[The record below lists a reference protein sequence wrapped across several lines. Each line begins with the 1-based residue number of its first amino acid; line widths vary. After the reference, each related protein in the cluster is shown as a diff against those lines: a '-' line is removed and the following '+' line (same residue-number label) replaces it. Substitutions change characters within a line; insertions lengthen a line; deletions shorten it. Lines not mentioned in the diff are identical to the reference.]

1 MRTGSRA
8 PLLNVSARSDRAQPH
23 STAARRLDL
32 VVALRYEPGDWSGER
47 ALWREFFAHVS
58 AELQV
63 ATRGQLALGRVELVR
78 DPRASANA
86 DVWIVPRAAGTH
98 ARGARRWSA
107 GTHVEFARDD
117 AANVGLFV
125 HELGH
130 YLFDLYDEYA
140 GPRARGLRCGGTAE
154 HGGCLMNG
162 PDPARAS
169 GWVKLDVCDPRAP
182 ERRLRQLYGSL
193 EELLAG
199 LRGDRGPRGV
209 FRPGSARFFCA
220 ARADS
225 GASAHDAEAPSFQN
239 ARHADGSGG
248 TSCWS
253 VIARP
258 GAFAHTQLGLEFHPD
273 ARTNAPAAH
282 GPEVVDVDALAR
294 APVHAEP
301 RGAPATPPRVRS
313 VRPSR
318 SDRRR

>member
-1 MRTGSRA
+1 MSHRTERA
-8 PLLNVSARSDRAQPH
+8 PPNAGAEY
-23 STAARRLDL
+23 RLDL
-32 VVALRYEPGDWSGER
+32 AVALRYEPRDWPGER

-58 AELQV
+58 AELHV
-63 ATRGQLALGRVELVR
+63 ATRGQLVLGRVKLLR
-78 DPRASANA
+78 DPRAGANA
-86 DVWIVPRAAGTH
+86 DIWIVPRAAGTH

-154 HGGCLMNG
+154 SGGCLMNG

-169 GWVKLDVCDPRAP
+169 GWVKLDVRDPRAP
-182 ERRLRQLYGSL
+182 ERRLRQLYGSCD
-193 EELLAG
+193 ELLAA
-199 LRGDRGPRGV
+199 LRGERGPRGV

-220 ARADS
+220 PRADD
-225 GASAHDAEAPSFQN
+225 GASAHDSAAPSFQN
-239 ARHADGSGG
+239 LRHADSADGA
-248 TSCWS
+248 SCWS

-258 GAFAHTQLGLEFHPD
+258 GSFARARLGLAFEPD
-273 ARTNAPAAH
+273 ARTNVPAARD
-282 GPEVVDVDALAR
+282 PEVVDVDALAR
-294 APVHAEP
+294 APVRAGP
-301 RGAPATPPRVRS
+301 RGAPATPPRVKAA
-313 VRPSR
+313 RPSR